1 MTGSGLNGRA
11 RTRQSR
17 GAGRSQNLH
26 QCEGSK
32 PNGSEDDLE
41 HAAAK
46 TVRVPLDQNTRVDHR
61 RSSPSARLVTHGR
74 SHTDDPGACV
84 RGRGQRHSVAV
95 VRQSAASSACP
106 LHEASR
112 VAVAAATCRGREPCP
127 RGRGAKDAHCST
139 APLPT
144 APLLHCSTDRREA
157 RSVLRDIPSLPASPP
172 GASRQRPVAYGE
184 PVPTRPACPP
194 RQRTAVKGDTDQPTQ
209 HAHHDNVPR
218 RAGDIGKTNAH
229 MCLAV
234 PCPRTIGDLVFSG
247 TPAGCTLVTAGP
259 HCTSA
264 QPSHTWPNGN

>member
-1 MTGSGLNGRA
+1 MPRGRSRRLSTGSGLPHSEAMLG
-11 RTRQSR
+11 QS
-17 GAGRSQNLH
+17 
-26 QCEGSK
+26 
-32 PNGSEDDLE
+32 P
-41 HAAAK
+41 
-46 TVRVPLDQNTRVDHR
+46 
-61 RSSPSARLVTHGR
+61 
-74 SHTDDPGACV
+74 
-84 RGRGQRHSVAV
+84 
-95 VRQSAASSACP
+95 ASSACP
-106 LHEASR
+106 YTKPSLTS
-112 VAVAAATCRGREPCP
+112 RGRSRSCHLAWTIAWAT
-127 RGRGAKDAHCST
+127 RSRSQGCFM
-139 APLPT
+139 
-144 APLLHCSTDRREA
+144 LHCSTDRREA